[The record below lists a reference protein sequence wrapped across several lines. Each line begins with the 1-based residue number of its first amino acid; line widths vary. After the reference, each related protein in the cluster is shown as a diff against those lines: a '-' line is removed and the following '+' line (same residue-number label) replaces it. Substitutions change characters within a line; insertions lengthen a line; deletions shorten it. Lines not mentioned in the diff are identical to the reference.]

1 MGCKAPTI
9 VVGGVTMSTSDAEN
23 AAAMLEELG
32 GDNGDPTFD
41 EYNSNIAGGNN
52 ANGANGVQV
61 GNPSTQTSLPGPNT
75 TPPLAADDKVP
86 PNTPGK
92 DVDCG
97 AGWAGNY
104 DDQLSP
110 NFKVRDF
117 TVNAFFPN
125 QLTDFAGLTASQRC
139 CNLKALAVNV
149 AEPLFAKFGKFRINS
164 AIRNQETC
172 AAPNHSQ
179 HTLGMAMDIQFPGWS
194 LDKYWEMA
202 PWIRDNIPYDQMIYE
217 YSDKSGSVW
226 YHLSY
231 NSAGNRK
238 PGDPVKVMTM
248 WHNKYDKGGLKRY
261 A

>member
-1 MGCKAPTI
+1 MGCKAPTV

-23 AAAMLEELG
+23 AQAMLEELG

-52 ANGANGVQV
+52 SNGANGVQV

-75 TPPLAADDKVP
+75 TPPLAADDKIP

-92 DVDCG
+92 PVDPVTG
-97 AGWAGNY
+97 PWTY

-110 NFKVRDF
+110 NFKIRDF
-117 TVNAFFPN
+117 TINAFFPN
-125 QLTDFAGLTASQRC
+125 QLIAFAGLTELDRIT
-139 CNLKALAVNV
+139 NLKTLSVNV
-149 AEPLFAKFGKFRINS
+149 AEPLLAKFGKFRINS
-164 AIRNQETC
+164 SIRNQETC
-172 AAPNHSQ
+172 PGPNHSQ
-179 HTLGMAMDIQFPGWS
+179 HTLGMAMDIQFSGWS
-194 LDKYWEMA
+194 LDKYWENA

-238 PGDPVKVMTM
+238 PGDPLKVMTM
-248 WHNKYDKGGLKRY
+248 WHNKYDHGGLKRY